1 MSSHLKNIEQS
12 SELFKPEHGEAGR
25 RAFARIWSACKG
37 GLQHV

>member
-12 SELFKPEHGEAGR
+12 SGLFKPEYGEAEH
-25 RAFARIWSACKG
+25 RAFACIRLACKG